1 MGDFVDEALK
11 VVDGIPFAQRVKA
24 HGSFWDDYI
33 KPKPVDGIQF
43 PSRERGLQELQWEVP
58 AVRPPVSYE
67 TIQPSNDYGMFSC
80 TQNNG

>member
-11 VVDGIPFAQRVKA
+11 VVDGIPFAQRLKA

-43 PSRERGLQELQWEVP
+43 PSREGGLQDRTAIGSSGGETS
-58 AVRPPVSYE
+58 SYE
-67 TIQPSNDYGMFSC
+67 TI
-80 TQNNG
+80 